1 MLGVDVSKD
10 TLVTSLLDPTTRR
23 ALWQQDCPN
32 TLSGV
37 RSLLRRTPAQ
47 VPLVLE
53 PTGRYGQLV
62 AQEARAAGR
71 QVLLAEPRRAKAF
84 LRSIQ
89 SRAKTDRLDST
100 GLALFALSQ
109 PLPAYPLKSAAAEE
123 LDQLL
128 SARKGIAAALARLEQ
143 QAKELPYAQE
153 MLRAAIQSL
162 REQRDRLDKKI
173 EQLPRGKEGTDSS
186 LAAAAQ
192 VLCKV
197 PGIGPVTA
205 AALASRLCSRAFC
218 HSDQFVAYIGL
229 DIRVIQSG
237 RKKGQRGLTK
247 QGDAELRRLLFNCA
261 RAATLAKGSPFR
273 EHYER
278 ERAKGLSRTA
288 AHCAVA
294 RKLARLSWSLVRHG
308 GTYDPERVYTRA
320 EKKPENGSAPAVG
333 GFAQDRHPDT

>member
-1 MLGVDVSKD
+1 MLGVDVSKA
-10 TLVTSLLDPTTRR
+10 TLASSLLDAQTRR
-23 ALWQQDCPN
+23 ALWQQEGPN
-32 TLSGV
+32 TPAGI
-37 RSLLRRTPAQ
+37 RSLLKKTPRD
-47 VPLVLE
+47 VPIVLE

-62 AQEARAAGR
+62 VQEARAAGR

-84 LRSIQ
+84 LRSVQ
-89 SRAKTDRLDST
+89 SRAKTDRLDSA

-109 PLPAYPLKSAAAEE
+109 PLPPYPLKSEMAEE

-143 QAKELPYAQE
+143 QAKELPYARE
-153 MLRAAIQSL
+153 ALGPAIQTL
-162 REQRDRLDKKI
+162 REQRDRLDRKI
-173 EQLPRGKEGTDSS
+173 EELTRAKGPERGS
-186 LAAAAQ
+186 LAAAVQ
-192 VLCKV
+192 TLLKV

-205 AALASRLCSRAFC
+205 AALASRLCSRGFC

-229 DIRVIQSG
+229 DIRVVQSG
-237 RKKGQRGLTK
+237 RRKGQRGLTK

-273 EHYER
+273 GHYER

-308 GTYDPERVYTRA
+308 GSYDPERVYRRA
-320 EKKPENGSAPAVG
+320 EKMPGSQPAPVAC
-333 GFAQDRHPDT
+333 

>member
-1 MLGVDVSKD
+1 MLGVAVLGVDVSKA
-10 TLVTSLLDPTTRR
+10 TLSSSLLDPGTRR
-23 ALWQQDCPN
+23 ALWQAECPN
-32 TLSGV
+32 TPCGI
-37 RSLLRRTPAQ
+37 RSLLKKTPAQ

-62 AQEARAAGR
+62 AKEARAAGR

-84 LRSIQ
+84 LRSVQ
-89 SRAKTDRLDST
+89 SRAKTDTLDSA

-109 PLPAYPLKSAAAEE
+109 PLPPYPLKSEMTEE

-128 SARKGIAAALARLEQ
+128 SARRGIAAALARLEQ
-143 QAKELPYAQE
+143 QAKELPYAKE
-153 MLRAAIQSL
+153 ALAEAIRSL
-162 REQRDRLDKKI
+162 RQQRDRLDGKI
-173 EQLPRGKEGTDSS
+173 EELTRTKDPERNS
-186 LAAAAQ
+186 LAGAAQ
-192 VLCKV
+192 TLLKI

-229 DIRVIQSG
+229 DIRIVQSG
-237 RKKGQRGLTK
+237 RKRGQLGLSK
-247 QGDAELRRLLFNCA
+247 QGDGELRRLLFNCA

-294 RKLARLSWSLVRHG
+294 RKLARLSWSLVKHG
-308 GTYDPERVYTRA
+308 GSYDPERVYRRV
-320 EKKPENGSAPAVG
+320 EKKPESQSAPIVC
-333 GFAQDRHPDT
+333 

>member
-10 TLVTSLLDPTTRR
+10 TLVTSLLDPQTRK

-62 AQEARAAGR
+62 AKEAQAAGR

-109 PLPAYPLKSAAAEE
+109 PLPAYPLKSATVEE
-123 LDQLL
+123 PDQLL
-128 SARKGIAAALARLEQ
+128 SARKSVAATLARLEL
-143 QAKELPYAQE
+143 QAKELPYARE
-153 MLRAAIQSL
+153 LLDPAIHSL
-162 REQRDRLDKKI
+162 REQRDRLDEKI
-173 EQLPRGKEGTDSS
+173 EQLTSPQTKNTQAGADS
-186 LAAAAQ
+186 LKGAVQ
-192 VLCKV
+192 TLRDV

-205 AALASRLCSRAFC
+205 AALASRLCSRCFC

-229 DIRVIQSG
+229 DVRIIQSG
-237 RKKGQRGLTK
+237 RKKGQHGLTK

-261 RAATLAKGSPFR
+261 RAATLAKNSPFR
-273 EHYER
+273 DQYER

-308 GTYDPERVYTRA
+308 GSYDPARVYARA
-320 EKKPENGSAPAVG
+320 VIRSLSTETT
-333 GFAQDRHPDT
+333 AQT